1 VLEWFARFSRKAS
14 AAAGSWQ
21 AFVAACTLVLAWL
34 IGGFFVGFGSEL
46 YQLLINTTTAIVTF
60 LIVFLIQGSQNRD
73 TSALHAKVDALICAI
88 KEADDEMIRIE
99 DGSDD
104 QLARARE
111 MTRAAS
117 GKS

>member
-1 VLEWFARFSRKAS
+1 MLDWFAGFSRKAS

-104 QLARARE
+104 QLAQARE
-111 MTRAAS
+111 KTKAAS
-117 GKS
+117 GRS

>member
-1 VLEWFARFSRKAS
+1 MLEWFAGFSRKAS

>member
-1 VLEWFARFSRKAS
+1 MRWKATFSLE
-14 AAAGSWQ
+14 
-21 AFVAACTLVLAWL
+21 L
-34 IGGFFVGFGSEL
+34 IIRRW
-46 YQLLINTTTAIVTF
+46 Y
-60 LIVFLIQGSQNRD
+60 QNRD

>member
-1 VLEWFARFSRKAS
+1 MLEWFARFSRKAS

-46 YQLLINTTTAIVTF
+46 YQLLVNTTTAIVTF

>member
-1 VLEWFARFSRKAS
+1 VLEWFAGFSRKAS

-46 YQLLINTTTAIVTF
+46 YQLLINTTTIVTF
-60 LIVFLIQGSQNRD
+60 LIVFLIQGSQNRG
-73 TSALHAKVDALICAI
+73 TAALHAKVDALICAVR
-88 KEADDEMIRIE
+88 EADDEMIRIE

>member
-46 YQLLINTTTAIVTF
+46 YQLLINTITTIVTF

-104 QLARARE
+104 QLAQARE
-111 MTRAAS
+111 KTKAAS
-117 GKS
+117 GRS

>member
-1 VLEWFARFSRKAS
+1 VLEWFAGFSRKAS

-21 AFVAACTLVLAWL
+21 AFVAACTLVSAWL
-34 IGGFFVGFGSEL
+34 IGGFFAGFGSEL
-46 YQLLINTTTAIVTF
+46 YQLLINTITTIVTF

-73 TSALHAKVDALICAI
+73 TAALHAKVDALICAVR
-88 KEADDEMIRIE
+88 EADDEMIRIE

>member
-1 VLEWFARFSRKAS
+1 VLEWFAGFSRKAS

>member
-1 VLEWFARFSRKAS
+1 MLEWFAGFSRKAS

-21 AFVAACTLVLAWL
+21 AFVAACTLVFAWL

-104 QLARARE
+104 QLAQARE
-111 MTRAAS
+111 KTKAAS
-117 GKS
+117 GRS